1 MRCVDTSK
9 KPGSPSST
17 TGSTPRPEP
26 LDLDGLPWASPELA
40 EALERNRP
48 GSISLEEYAQF
59 LKQFTWTKEQ
69 HASRPPAS
77 GPRFT
82 LD

>member
-1 MRCVDTSK
+1 MS
-9 KPGSPSST
+9 
-17 TGSTPRPEP
+17 
-26 LDLDGLPWASPELA
+26 

-48 GSISLEEYAQF
+48 GPISLEEYARF
-59 LKQFTWTKEQ
+59 LKQFRWTEEQ
-69 HASRPPAS
+69 LRAIPLSS

>member
-1 MRCVDTSK
+1 VKPSK
-9 KPGSPSST
+9 EADSSNSTIASRPSSK
-17 TGSTPRPEP
+17 P
-26 LDLDGLPWASPELA
+26 LPDDAFAFSEEDSDL
-40 EALERNRP
+40 LERARP
-48 GSISLEEYAQF
+48 GPISLEEYARF
-59 LKQFTWTKEQ
+59 LKQFVWTKEQ

>member
-1 MRCVDTSK
+1 
-9 KPGSPSST
+9 
-17 TGSTPRPEP
+17 
-26 LDLDGLPWASPELA
+26 LA
-40 EALERNRP
+40 EVLEQSRP
-48 GSISLEEYAQF
+48 GPISLEEYARF

>member
-1 MRCVDTSK
+1 MKPSK
-9 KPGSPSST
+9 ETGSSSST
-17 TGSTPRPEP
+17 IASRVRPEP
-26 LDLDGLPWASPELA
+26 LPDDAFFASPEES

-48 GSISLEEYAQF
+48 GPISLVEYARF

>member
-1 MRCVDTSK
+1 
-9 KPGSPSST
+9 
-17 TGSTPRPEP
+17 
-26 LDLDGLPWASPELA
+26 LPDDAFCFSPEES

-48 GSISLEEYAQF
+48 GPISLEEYARF

>member
-1 MRCVDTSK
+1 MKSSSA
-9 KPGSPSST
+9 PGSSTST
-17 TGSTPRPEP
+17 TGSRPRPEP
-26 LDLDGLPWASPELA
+26 LDLDIAFNASPEVS

-48 GSISLEEYAQF
+48 GPISLEEYARF
-59 LKQFTWTKEQ
+59 LKQFHWTAEQ
-69 HASRPPAS
+69 LRAIPLST

>member
-1 MRCVDTSK
+1 M
-9 KPGSPSST
+9 KPLKETDSSSST
-17 TGSTPRPEP
+17 IASRPRPEP
-26 LDLDGLPWASPELA
+26 LPDDAFSFSPEES
-40 EALERNRP
+40 EALERNRSGP
-48 GSISLEEYAQF
+48 ISLEEYARF

>member
-1 MRCVDTSK
+1 MKSVATSNVQDF
-9 KPGSPSST
+9 SSST
-17 TGSTPRPEP
+17 NGSAVSEP

-48 GSISLEEYAQF
+48 GPISLEEYARF

>member
-1 MRCVDTSK
+1 VGTSK
-9 KPGSPSST
+9 EQGSQNST
-17 TGSTPRPEP
+17 TGSSPEP
-26 LDLDGLPWASPELA
+26 LDFDGLPLASSELA
-40 EALERNRP
+40 DILERNRP
-48 GSISLEEYAQF
+48 GPISLEEYAQF

-69 HASRPPAS
+69 FASRPPAS

>member
-1 MRCVDTSK
+1 MKPSK
-9 KPGSPSST
+9 ETDSSSST
-17 TGSTPRPEP
+17 IASRPRPEP
-26 LDLDGLPWASPELA
+26 LPDDAFSFSPEES
-40 EALERNRP
+40 EALEQSRP
-48 GSISLEEYAQF
+48 GPISLEEYARF

>member
-1 MRCVDTSK
+1 MKPSK
-9 KPGSPSST
+9 ETVSSN
-17 TGSTPRPEP
+17 STIVSRPRPEP
-26 LDLDGLPWASPELA
+26 LPDDAFCFSPEES
-40 EALERNRP
+40 EALERSRP
-48 GSISLEEYAQF
+48 GPISLEEYARF

>member
-1 MRCVDTSK
+1 MDTSK
-9 KPGSPSST
+9 KLGSPNST
-17 TGSTPRPEP
+17 TGSGSRPEP
-26 LDLDGLPWASPELA
+26 LDFEGLPWASPELA
-40 EALERNRP
+40 EVLERNRP
-48 GSISLEEYAQF
+48 GPISLEEYARF

-69 HASRPPAS
+69 NDSRPPAS